1 MIAIGQIELLAQIYG
16 TIVIPTA
23 VANELASAAPEDVGV
38 RQVPSLAWISIRPV
52 TDRSLVNYLQGD
64 RQLHLGEA
72 EAIALAVELNAE
84 RLVIDERLGR
94 REANRLGLTVRSN

>member
-1 MIAIGQIELLAQIYG
+1 MKLKSTLKKALATY
-16 TIVIPTA
+16 TA
-23 VANELASAAPEDVGV
+23 
-38 RQVPSLAWISIRPV
+38 IRPV

-72 EAIALAVELNAE
+72 EEIALAVELNAE

-94 REANRLGLTVRSN
+94 R